1 METNS
6 AELTEEQKF
15 TMVLESL
22 KEALHGLHLE
32 DQQKEIKQ

>member
-1 METNS
+1 METNI

-22 KEALHGLHLE
+22 KEALHDLHLE